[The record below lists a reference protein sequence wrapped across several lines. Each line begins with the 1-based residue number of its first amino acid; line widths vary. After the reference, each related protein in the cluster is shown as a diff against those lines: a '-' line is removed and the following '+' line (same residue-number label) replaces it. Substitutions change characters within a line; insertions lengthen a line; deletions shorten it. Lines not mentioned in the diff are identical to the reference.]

1 MTLKTIGR
9 IFNKHPVKSIAITI
23 RMTCIIIAYL
33 LFGSGIIN
41 WSKLNETNTQQVITQ
56 NMEHKTSQLE
66 QETISKS
73 TATSDVYTQTEY
85 RQEEVEYTGI
95 YRIIYNIIYVL
106 VIIAMVLASIVTV
119 LGVFKAFTL

>member
-23 RMTCIIIAYL
+23 CMTCIIIAYL

>member
-1 MTLKTIGR
+1 MTVKMIER

-23 RMTCIIIAYL
+23 CMTCLILAYL
-33 LFGSGIIN
+33 LFGSGLIN
-41 WSKLNETNTQQVITQ
+41 WDKINETNTQQIITQ
-56 NMEHKTSQLE
+56 NIEQKTSELE
-66 QETISKS
+66 QGTISKS
-73 TATSDVYTQTEY
+73 TANSDEDTQTED

-119 LGVFKAFTL
+119 LGVFKVVTS

>member
-1 MTLKTIGR
+1 MTVKTIER
-9 IFNKHPVKSIAITI
+9 IFNKHPVKSIAITVC
-23 RMTCIIIAYL
+23 MTCLILAYL
-33 LFGSGIIN
+33 LFGSGLIN
-41 WSKLNETNTQQVITQ
+41 WDKINETNTQQIITQ
-56 NMEHKTSQLE
+56 NIEQKTSELE
-66 QETISKS
+66 QGTISKS
-73 TATSDVYTQTEY
+73 TANSDEDTQTED